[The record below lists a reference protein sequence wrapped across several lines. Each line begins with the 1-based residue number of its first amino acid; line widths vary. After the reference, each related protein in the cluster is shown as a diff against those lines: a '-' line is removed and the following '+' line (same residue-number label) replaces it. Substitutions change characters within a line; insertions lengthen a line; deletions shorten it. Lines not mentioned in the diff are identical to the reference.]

1 MDWLLPYYWAVG
13 LSASGIPMTSWGL
26 ISLPLRDPD
35 GRCADPIDLDV
46 ELVLVLYEVLVER
59 AGCGICGAPLNPAVN
74 VELARRSFTGG
85 RIVVVATRCC
95 GSRRHRQVAKVVE
108 RNGELRFGR
117 FEPRNWLALSGHRE
131 ART

>member
-26 ISLPLRDPD
+26 VSFPLRDPD
-35 GRCADPIDLDV
+35 ARCADPSALDV
-46 ELVLVLYEVLVER
+46 ELVVVLYEVLVER
-59 AGCGICGAPLNPAVN
+59 ADCGVCGAPLNPAVN

-85 RIVVVATRCC
+85 RIDVATRCR
-95 GSRRHRQVAKVVE
+95 GSRRHCQVARVVE

-117 FEPRNWLALSGHRE
+117 FEARNWLGLSGHRE
-131 ART
+131 ALT